1 VLFMFTSLL
10 PENKGVVVVV
20 IASLLDLQLPVQL
33 VPITTK
39 FVSSNCAHGDVYSIK
54 HNLIKFVSDTL
65 VCVTNNFGIMGKWLL
80 KWINT
85 LTFTIFWY
93 NWTGHFYKKKCF
105 TFWFGLGL
113 WCLTPLSTIFQLYRG
128 GQFYWWRKPEY
139 PEKTT
144 DMSQVIDKL
153 YHILLYRVQLNK
165 PESKTFFF
173 VEMSRPVVPEYSKG
187 QCINSF

>member
-1 VLFMFTSLL
+1 
-10 PENKGVVVVV
+10 
-20 IASLLDLQLPVQL
+20 
-33 VPITTK
+33 
-39 FVSSNCAHGDVYSIK
+39 
-54 HNLIKFVSDTL
+54 
-65 VCVTNNFGIMGKWLL
+65 MGKWLL

-113 WCLTPLSTIFQLYRG
+113 WCLTLLSTIFQLYRG

-153 YHILLYRVQLNK
+153 YHILLYRVQLTINRVRTHK
-165 PESKTFFF
+165 FELTTWLVCILFSLWMLTKYICNCLWEGSCLIF
-173 VEMSRPVVPEYSKG
+173 VICVCLRSGEQQILCSVFILFVFVLCTLCCQFLWMVTSW
-187 QCINSF
+187 